1 MNLCIATPLQHVNL
15 TLDHMPHA
23 LFALFTCRLVR
34 TTAHG
39 SQPTLQSHQ
48 RMGNNGQPHGS
59 AQIILGD
66 LSGASLALQRHWSA
80 WRLQSAAGYL
90 SGHSSK
96 MWHGDPLGMRSAGY
110 YLQIGLTHQGL
121 IKGKIVARFRPS
133 GWSGRLVIQVDLNKA
148 FHSDQKSGKLL
159 LTDDSPVI

>member
-66 LSGASLALQRHWSA
+66 LSGASLALQKALVRVETTKCSRVSEWAFQQNVA
-80 WRLQSAAGYL
+80 WGSLGDAVSWLLPANRLDTSRLGQRQN
-90 SGHSSK
+90 SGSIQAQRMVWKTSYSSGLEQGLPFRPK
-96 MWHGDPLGMRSAGY
+96 IRKA
-110 YLQIGLTHQGL
+110 LTH
-121 IKGKIVARFRPS
+121 
-133 GWSGRLVIQVDLNKA
+133 
-148 FHSDQKSGKLL
+148 
-159 LTDDSPVI
+159 